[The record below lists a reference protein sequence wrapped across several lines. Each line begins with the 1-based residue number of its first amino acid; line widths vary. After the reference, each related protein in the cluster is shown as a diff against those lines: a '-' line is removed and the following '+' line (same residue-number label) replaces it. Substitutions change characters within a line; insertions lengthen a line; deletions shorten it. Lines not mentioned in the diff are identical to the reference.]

1 MKILHILDHYKPHF
15 SGYVF
20 RTSYILKYQKE
31 LGLEPVV
38 VTSPKHGIT
47 KETVEDIDNITVYR
61 TVQNGFGNIPFV
73 KESRLMKAL
82 QKRIEEV
89 IREQKPD
96 IIHAHSPSLNGIP
109 AVRAGRKFGIP
120 VVYEVRALWEDAAV
134 DHGTFQ
140 ESSLKYG
147 ISRFIETNLFK
158 KVNAI
163 STICDGLKN
172 EIMSRGIAR
181 SKITVI
187 PNSVDTN
194 AFFPVGYDEEIA
206 YRYGLKNKKVY
217 GFIGSFYHYEGIDLL
232 IDAFSIMLKR
242 DKNIILL
249 LVGEGPEYLKLQ
261 DKVKEMN
268 LEGTAI
274 FVGRVPH
281 EQIKRYYSVID
292 TLVYPRKK
300 MRLTELVTPLKPLE
314 AMAMGKVVV
323 GSNVGGIKELITHN
337 QNGLLFKAGSVDS
350 LYTLL
355 DGLNQYTKNINE
367 IVINAQ
373 ETIRKKYT
381 WQSAVGRYIPLY
393 TNLIKKQIF

>member
-206 YRYGLKNKKVY
+206 CRYGLKNKKVY